1 MSQDSSPDEEFS
13 NFLSGVASRL
23 RHDLKGGLITLK
35 MGLEALSE
43 KEELKPL
50 LLERTEQLVGL
61 SDKLVILLRM
71 GQMSRRSTRLSALLG
86 EFCSQTHDRLPGL
99 TVELP
104 AETAVERPEV
114 DGDALILALL
124 ELAENAQLAGAT
136 TLSVRT
142 EASGGG
148 FFLEVCDNGEGVL
161 TSDTTES
168 LSNLGY
174 SRWERSG
181 LGLSIVRRC
190 AKGHGGD
197 LDLVRGAQ
205 GGTRAIL
212 KFGVA

>member
-13 NFLSGVASRL
+13 NFLSSVASRL

-35 MGLEALSE
+35 MGLEALPE
-43 KEELKPL
+43 GEELKPL

-71 GQMSRRSTRLSALLG
+71 GQMSPRPTRLSALLG
-86 EFCSQTHDRLPGL
+86 EFRSQTRDRFPGL
-99 TVELP
+99 TVDLP
-104 AETAVERPEV
+104 TDLVVERPEV
-114 DGDALILALL
+114 DGDALIFALL

-136 TLSVRT
+136 ALSLRT
-142 EASGGG
+142 EASSGG
-148 FFLEVCDNGEGVL
+148 FILEVCDNGEGVL
-161 TSDTTES
+161 ASDTTES
-168 LSNLGY
+168 LSILGY

-197 LDLVRGAQ
+197 LDLARGAQ
-205 GGTRAIL
+205 GGTRAFL
-212 KFGVA
+212 KLGAV